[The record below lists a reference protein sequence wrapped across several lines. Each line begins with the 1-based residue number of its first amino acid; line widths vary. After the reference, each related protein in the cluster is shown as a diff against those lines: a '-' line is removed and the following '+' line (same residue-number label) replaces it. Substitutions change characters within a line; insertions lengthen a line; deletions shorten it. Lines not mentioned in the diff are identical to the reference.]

1 MYRKGGRYGPQWFAY
16 DEVSRES
23 PWEPIVGAFTRYGDV
38 LPLLRAPDD
47 MYVIMAPGD
56 ETTLTFDEGS
66 VPVLRPGWR
75 RDFLLYTDAW
85 LKDSDRN
92 TATGGTVAPLPFHG
106 MARYPYGAD
115 EAYPGDAAHEHYLD
129 AYNTRRVE
137 RSYRR

>member
-1 MYRKGGRYGPQWFAY
+1 
-16 DEVSRES
+16 
-23 PWEPIVGAFTRYGDV
+23 
-38 LPLLRAPDD
+38 

-56 ETTLTFDEGS
+56 ETTLTFDEAS